1 MMSIGIAYSAP
12 ARAFRVHQ
20 QRTGLRS
27 VELLVIVRFMKLTS
41 IGRRFLV
48 GVASMSFLCGTAAY
62 GGQRGSNEDARVQR
76 ASEVKPKV
84 ILVEV
89 TGSRIPQR
97 VVIGGQQV
105 NSASP
110 LTIYEA
116 DALRRGGAS
125 SVTGMLAMDPSITF
139 SRPR

>member
-1 MMSIGIAYSAP
+1 
-12 ARAFRVHQ
+12 
-20 QRTGLRS
+20 
-27 VELLVIVRFMKLTS
+27 
-41 IGRRFLV
+41 
-48 GVASMSFLCGTAAY
+48 MSFLCGTAAFAAD
-62 GGQRGSNEDARVQR
+62 GQRGNKQDARVQR
-76 ASEVKPKV
+76 ASEAKPKY

-110 LTIYEA
+110 LSIYEA

-125 SVTGMLAMDPSITF
+125 TVAGMLAMDASITF
-139 SRPR
+139 GRPR